1 MEPLNGFQ
9 ANAAPSEAAGLLAAC
24 LAKRLACAGVGRAA
38 KRCAG
43 MGAGCGGKYHVDG
56 VYIILSVHKAG
67 GRQSAW
73 SCQACKGRQEPR
85 RRRLPDP
92 WGGFHTSASRACTPP
107 SRGRPPLLPVCK
119 SYQQCTN
126 RPPHGKGV
134 RFRVILYW
142 LRQRV
147 WVVVPLA
154 EPHSGCPARLDPSR
168 PSDLQRRLGLTSS
181 PAARMPMYMA
191 RGMLAC
197 LGFRV

>member
-1 MEPLNGFQ
+1 MRGGDLRARF
-9 ANAAPSEAAGLLAAC
+9 AARATRVLLLGAQEHPQGSLYLAYTPPQPGQVPHITRMQKLSAAQERIRKAP
-24 LAKRLACAGVGRAA
+24 CAWRV
-38 KRCAG
+38 
-43 MGAGCGGKYHVDG
+43 
-56 VYIILSVHKAG
+56 
-67 GRQSAW
+67 
-73 SCQACKGRQEPR
+73 P
-85 RRRLPDP
+85 
-92 WGGFHTSASRACTPP
+92 PP
-107 SRGRPPLLPVCK
+107 SRGRSPLLPVCKSYQQRKKRPTKSPFARRVPPPSRGRSPLLPVCK

-154 EPHSGCPARLDPSR
+154 EPRSGCPARLDPSR

-191 RGMLAC
+191 RGTLAC
-197 LGFRV
+197 LGFTV

>member
-1 MEPLNGFQ
+1 MQ
-9 ANAAPSEAAGLLAAC
+9 ASRRTE
-24 LAKRLACAGVGRAA
+24 RVR
-38 KRCAG
+38 RCACVG
-43 MGAGCGGKYHVDG
+43 VTCAHASPRDQQGSLCSARKNIHKAPCTWRTPPPSLCKAPCAWRVAGAGPRYYPYAKV
-56 VYIILSVHKAG
+56 IS
-67 GRQSAW
+67 SAR
-73 SCQACKGRQEPR
+73 SD
-85 RRRLPDP
+85 L
-92 WGGFHTSASRACTPP
+92 P
-107 SRGRPPLLPVCK
+107 SRGRSPLLPVCK

-147 WVVVPLA
+147 WVVVPFA

-191 RGMLAC
+191 RGVLAC